1 MSSNAGLQLITRCV
15 GSGFALLGD
24 RRAFHA
30 LVDNGD
36 DCRQGAGKPWN
47 VVPLGHWVR

>member
-30 LVDNGD
+30 LPG
-36 DCRQGAGKPWN
+36 
-47 VVPLGHWVR
+47 VPCSRE